1 MLHIPIKQQPDETT
15 CGPTCLHT
23 MYEFYKDG
31 ISLNDV
37 IKQVEQFDDGGTIGA
52 LLGVHAL
59 ERGYSVTTYSY
70 NLQIFD
76 PTWFGA
82 ETPFL
87 IDRLEKQLEY
97 KRTPKFEIV
106 TNAYIRYLK
115 LGGKLLFDDLRP
127 YIISKFLKRNQPVIA
142 GLSATYLYKSA
153 REYGHD
159 LEYDDLRGQPTGHFV
174 LLHGYDKESREIFI
188 ADPINQ
194 NPLGQGQ
201 FYKMK
206 IDRVINAIL
215 LGIVTYDANLIII
228 TPKKRDKIPS
238 L

>member
-1 MLHIPIKQQPDETT
+1 MLHIPIKPQPDETT

-23 MYEFYKDG
+23 IYEFYNDR
-31 ISLNDV
+31 ISLSDV

-52 LLGVHAL
+52 LLAVHAL
-59 ERGYSVTTYSY
+59 ERGYGVTAYSY

-82 ETPFL
+82 ESPFM
-87 IDRLEKQLEY
+87 IDRLKRQLEY

-106 TNAYIRYLK
+106 TNAYIRYLE
-115 LGGKLLFDDLRP
+115 LGGKLIFDDLRP
-127 YIISKFLKRNQPVIA
+127 SIISKYLKRNQPVIA
-142 GLSATYLYKSA
+142 GLSATCLYKSA

-159 LEYDDLRGQPTGHFV
+159 LEYDDLRGHPTGHFV
-174 LLHGYDKESREIFI
+174 LLHGYDKETREIYI
-188 ADPINQ
+188 ADPISQ
-194 NPLGQGQ
+194 NPLGVGQ
-201 FYKMK
+201 CYKMK

-228 TPKKRDKIPS
+228 SPKTK
-238 L
+238 

>member
-23 MYEFYKDG
+23 IYEYYSDG
-31 ISLNDV
+31 IGLNEV
-37 IKQVEQFDDGGTIGA
+37 IKQVEKFDDGGTIGA
-52 LLGVHAL
+52 LLGLHAL
-59 ERGYSVTTYSY
+59 ERGYRVTTYSY

-87 IDRLEKQLEY
+87 IDRLYKQLEY

-106 TNAYIRYLK
+106 TNAYIRYLE
-115 LGGKLLFDDLRP
+115 LGGKLIFDDLRP
-127 YIISKFLKRNQPVIA
+127 SIISKYLKRNQPVIA

-174 LLHGYDKESREIFI
+174 LLHGYDKASREVHI

-194 NPLGQGQ
+194 NPLGEGQ
-201 FYKMK
+201 NYTMK

-228 TPKKRDKIPS
+228 SHKKKKY
-238 L
+238 

>member
-1 MLHIPIKQQPDETT
+1 MLQIPIKRQPDETT

-23 MYEFYKDG
+23 MYEFFGDD
-31 ISLNDV
+31 ISLESV
-37 IKQVEQFDDGGTIGA
+37 ISEVEQFDDGGTIGA

-59 ERGYSVTTYSY
+59 ERGYNVTTYSY

-82 ETPFL
+82 ESPFL
-87 IDRLEKQLEY
+87 IDRLETQLEY

-127 YIISKFLKRNQPVIA
+127 FIIRKYLNRNQPVIA

-159 LEYDDLRGQPTGHFV
+159 LDYDDVRGQPTGHFV
-174 LLHGYDKESREIFI
+174 LLHGYDKEAREVYI

-194 NPLGQGQ
+194 NPMGQGQ
-201 FYKMK
+201 FYKLK

-228 TPKKRDKIPS
+228 TPKSHKKTAKQ
-238 L
+238 